1 MSIEG
6 IGCYDDYE
14 IYSTTMSGFSRGIGG
29 SVSGETETDGGSKV
43 SAEAHV
49 SHESE
54 NSGKVSGSISGG
66 VERKPDGSCSGKVE
80 GKISWEKD
88 FNLVVIKA

>member
-6 IGCYDDYE
+6 IGCYDGYE
-14 IYSTTMSGFSRGIGG
+14 TYSATLPGFSRGVGG
-29 SVSGETETDGGSKV
+29 SVSGEAETDGSSKV

-54 NSGKVSGSISGG
+54 NNGKVSGSDSGG
-66 VERKPDGSCSGKVE
+66 VERKPDGSCSGRVE

-88 FNLVVIKA
+88 FNLAAIKV